1 MLHGADG
8 FTSHPKEGVPRI
20 FIAFKNN
27 QFLSPGFEPVNPVS
41 NVEYTSHYS
50 ADDDMYVLN
59 FICVIYVLGR
69 RQQRVTK
76 TFYSFIIGSTRN
88 CMCF

>member
-1 MLHGADG
+1 
-8 FTSHPKEGVPRI
+8 VPRI

-27 QFLSPGFEPVNPVS
+27 PFLSPGFEPVNPVS
-41 NVEYTSHYS
+41 NGEYTSHYS

-69 RQQRVTK
+69 RRTESYENVLRN
-76 TFYSFIIGSTRN
+76 SFIIGKYT
-88 CMCF
+88 